1 MTDKLPKYRISTT
14 PTLEVLVLGY
24 YNHGNLG
31 DEQYKISIKW
41 LLQRALGEV
50 NPHIRF
56 MDCDQLKNVEDIVPG
71 TVVCLGGGDV
81 LNTYFLDKLN
91 RIFTLEVKRRRRYT
105 LLALSVGIPYN
116 DIFLHPAQRTKLEIF
131 DAIFLRT
138 TRDIPI
144 LTQYI
149 GKGRVHYLPD
159 TSCYVM
165 DATSRLQNTVVT
177 DNTRFLVD
185 YEKIQRSVVA
195 KKKVIGIS
203 LCRHIYHPDKPYRD
217 NYKKIV
223 QDLAILIYNLVKLGF
238 LVVLVP
244 FNTKPLMGCDV
255 TLNKENDTL
264 IQADVMALLSDT
276 VLPSV
281 MNIDY
286 TVHLDEMLALYPLF
300 HVMIPMRFHA
310 TLFCV
315 YTGVPMIP
323 IYTTKK
329 IRNFLAEISWKYD
342 YMMDKNEKDLPT
354 KFDRKRFMW
363 LFHELMKPV
372 NYAEGK
378 RCLLRAYQGFMHTSK
393 TMYPVLKTY
402 CLQRPGPVLGGVNL
416 LEEGEEGCRGV
427 GGGTG
432 TDADAGDGFDII
444 PHPTPML
451 SGVMAQLYH
460 KLQDFALHHGLNDFR
475 MIRDPA
481 LQEIAVCIV
490 SYYLTKSLD
499 SCYNHGLVTK
509 MFKWDYDFEKEWE
522 WVLKNHQ
529 AKTAGTA
536 GTGDRGIVPSPS
548 QRVGMEGVRFN
559 LDYIDQNDR
568 SGAHR
573 SGWKYV
579 FEHLRPWTTNG
590 PEDIRL
596 DLYVDR
602 TFHWKR
608 EVFKYT
614 DIIPYVQPW
623 MGVVHHTFDTTF
635 SDYNNEV
642 LLKCPEFQQSLASC
656 RGLIVL
662 SETLR
667 RQFMERLAAMG
678 GVAASVPVYVLTHP
692 TETGVAGFDYGLFL
706 ANSEKRLLHVG
717 GWLRNIFSFF
727 QVELADRYTFMDIP
741 DGTEEEEGDPLLGE
755 SPVVYA
761 LPAGAGTGAGTGT
774 GTGTEVKA
782 PSCYQRLCQCLGG
795 RGIPVTDTGGSVPKN
810 HTYKLTKAALKGKYM
825 NNYFPTPGGVETG
838 SPPLCSY
845 QSGSGFVS
853 ATPSYLGKFPQN
865 NWYRHMQQ
873 YITLICEQTPVLEYV
888 TNDLYDALL
897 TMNLV
902 FLNLVDGSA
911 INTLLECV
919 VRCTPVI
926 VNRHPAVVEV
936 LGEDYPLYY
945 TIPPGCSQPSPSVH
959 QLLSRPEAVWEAHRY
974 LCRLDKTPYRMTTFV
989 TGLAEILR
997 RGTAGVGMGA
1007 EV

>member
-1 MTDKLPKYRISTT
+1 
-14 PTLEVLVLGY
+14 
-24 YNHGNLG
+24 
-31 DEQYKISIKW
+31 
-41 LLQRALGEV
+41 
-50 NPHIRF
+50 
-56 MDCDQLKNVEDIVPG
+56 MDCDQLKNADGITPG

-91 RIFTLEVKRRRRYT
+91 RIFTAELKRRRRYI

-185 YEKIQRSVVA
+185 YQKIQRSAMA
-195 KKKVIGIS
+195 KKKIIGIS

-244 FNTKPLMGCDV
+244 FNTKPLAGCDV

-363 LFHELMKPV
+363 LFNEMMKPI

-378 RCLLRAYQGFMHTSK
+378 RCLLRAYQGFINTSK
-393 TMYPVLKTY
+393 TIYPLIKSY
-402 CLQRPGPVLGGVNL
+402 CLRRSGWGDLNL
-416 LEEGEEGCRGV
+416 LEEGEEGEEDDGE
-427 GGGTG
+427 GEEEHGTKK
-432 TDADAGDGFDII
+432 TKRRENRVDII
-444 PHPTPML
+444 PRPTPML
-451 SGVMAQLYH
+451 SGDMRPLYD
-460 KLQDFALHHGLNDFR
+460 KLQDFALHHGLDDFR

-490 SYYLTKSLD
+490 SYYLTKTLD
-499 SCYNHGLVTK
+499 SCYNHGLMTK
-509 MFKWDYDFEKEWE
+509 MFVGDYDFEKEWE
-522 WVLKNHQ
+522 WVLKNYQ
-529 AKTAGTA
+529 AKMRSGVMTRSDAVG
-536 GTGDRGIVPSPS
+536 GKVIPSPS

-559 LDYIDQNDR
+559 IDYIDQNDR

-579 FEHLRPWTTNG
+579 FEHLLPWTTSG
-590 PEDIRL
+590 PDDIQL

-614 DIIPYVQPW
+614 DIIPYVRPW

-635 SDYNNEV
+635 SDYNNDV
-642 LLKCPEFQQSLASC
+642 LLKCPEFQQSLANC

-667 RQFMERLAAMG
+667 RQFVERLATMG
-678 GVAASVPVYVLTHP
+678 KVAASVPVYVLTHP
-692 TETGVAGFDYGLFL
+692 TETEVLRFDYGLFL
-706 ANSEKRLLHVG
+706 ANSEKHLLHVG

-727 QVELADRYTFMDIP
+727 QIELANQYQFIDMP
-741 DGTEEEEGDPLLGE
+741 EEKEDNLLMGE
-755 SPVVYA
+755 SPVVYS
-761 LPAGAGTGAGTGT
+761 LPPADPKT
-774 GTGTEVKA
+774 VRS
-782 PSCYQRLCQCLGG
+782 SCYRRLCKWLKNRG
-795 RGIPVTDTGGSVPKN
+795 RGRGRESPITDTASTVSKSKS
-810 HTYKLTKAALKGKYM
+810 YQLTKAALKGKFM
-825 NNYFPTPGGVETG
+825 NNYFPGKLGGETG
-838 SPPLCSY
+838 SPPMCSY
-845 QSGSGFVS
+845 QPGSDSSSGPSFIS
-853 ATPSYLGKFPQN
+853 STPPYFGKTTPN
-865 NWYRHMQQ
+865 NWFRHMFQ
-873 YITLICEQTPVLEYV
+873 YLEFICEQTPVLEYV
-888 TNDLYDALL
+888 DNNLYDALL

-902 FLNLVDGSA
+902 FLHLVDGSA

-919 VRCTPVI
+919 VRCTPII

-945 TIPPGCSQPSPSVH
+945 TIPPGSSQPSPSVH
-959 QLLSRPEAVWEAHRY
+959 QLLSRPDAIWEAHKY
-974 LCRLDKTPYRMTTFV
+974 LCKLDKTPYRMTTFI
-989 TGLAEILR
+989 TGLGEILR
-997 RGTAGVGMGA
+997 QGQTAV
-1007 EV
+1007 